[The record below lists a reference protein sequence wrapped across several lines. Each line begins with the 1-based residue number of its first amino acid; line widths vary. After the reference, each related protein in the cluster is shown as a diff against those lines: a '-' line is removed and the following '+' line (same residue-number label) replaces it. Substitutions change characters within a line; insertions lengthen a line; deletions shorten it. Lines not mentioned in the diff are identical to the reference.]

1 MNEATVHPEKT
12 SIRPKVEGMVK
23 TKSGSFHKD
32 DFLGNALAGVTVEQV
47 KLVAAE
53 MGVDT
58 GKYDHLNPGQ
68 QRMNIGNRLRALTT
82 HKEGESEEKM
92 AEIDANRD
100 LLTNMADGFAETN
113 AATKAA
119 EAAAKEEA
127 KAAAAAAKPKKEKK
141 IKVKEPDP
149 VDGEGNTPD

>member
-1 MNEATVHPEKT
+1 MTEVIAHPEKT
-12 SIRPKVEGMVK
+12 SIRPNVEGMVK
-23 TKSGSFHKD
+23 TKSGSYHKD
-32 DFLGNALAGVTVEQV
+32 DFLGHALDGVTVEQV
-47 KLVAAE
+47 KQIAVE
-53 MGVDT
+53 MGIDT
-58 GKYDHLNPGQ
+58 GKYDRLNPGQ
-68 QRMNIGNRLRALTT
+68 QRMNIGNRLRAMTT

-100 LLTNMADGFAETN
+100 LLTRMADGFAVTN
-113 AATKAA
+113 AAAKAA
-119 EAAAKEEA
+119 EATAKEEA

>member
-1 MNEATVHPEKT
+1 MTEATVHPEKT

-23 TKSGSFHKD
+23 TKGGSYHKD
-32 DFLGNALAGVTVEQV
+32 DFLGNALSGVTVEQV
-47 KLVAAE
+47 KLIAAE

-58 GKYDHLNPGQ
+58 SKYDHLNPGQ

-82 HKEGESEEKM
+82 HKESHDEAKM

-100 LLTNMADGFAETN
+100 LLTRMADGFAETN
-113 AATKAA
+113 EATRAA

-149 VDGEGNTPD
+149 VDGEGDTPD